1 MVDLHLFFF
10 FSFFLHDVCRPFYF
24 CFFCHLPVDR
34 PKAVSKKARSPD
46 YNDLTDRLGM
56 LFSQRPAVIKPHLKC
71 AIQRIVLTISCLKSN
86 GNDINNNNVIKID
99 SEDYIRHLFGVWV
112 CRDRD
117 AWFSNSLDS
126 VCVCVMWIAGIWWET
141 GGNKHIWYVLC
152 TRPIGAEWP
161 KWPLSGP

>member
-10 FSFFLHDVCRPFYF
+10 FRFFFTTCADHFIFV
-24 CFFCHLPVDR
+24 FFCHLPVDR

-99 SEDYIRHLFGVWV
+99 SEDYIRHLFGV
-112 CRDRD
+112 
-117 AWFSNSLDS
+117 
-126 VCVCVMWIAGIWWET
+126 
-141 GGNKHIWYVLC
+141 
-152 TRPIGAEWP
+152 
-161 KWPLSGP
+161 